1 MASEARID
9 EWQRQIRG
17 AQSPEA
23 LLAVV
28 RRFLASLPPDELHR
42 LPPSSKPH
50 DIRDLDEL
58 AALNVQLAKDELM
71 FSGEAETR
79 ALMRRMIAVLG
90 EATNRLVQFPSR
102 Q

>member
-1 MASEARID
+1 MKSD
-9 EWQRQIRG
+9 GGTDDWQRQIRR
-17 AQSPEA
+17 AQSPDA

-28 RRFLASLPPDELHR
+28 REFLASLPADQVHR
-42 LPPSSKPH
+42 LPPTSKLH
-50 DIRDLDEL
+50 EIRDGDEL

-90 EATNRLVQFPSR
+90 EATNRLMQFPSR